1 MFNNQI
7 FEDIIEFPDRN
18 AQKHFSQLVGLDE
31 IKDRLIKEIRLLL
44 NPHLLEE
51 WSERHHKSPVG
62 LLEHFQNRPPFFIF
76 GGDIGTGKTS
86 LAESLGDPL
95 ARQEKIPVTLYRL
108 SLNARGSGAVG
119 EMTRLLSE
127 AFKEVREAAR
137 KGISKKARPSSA
149 VIFVIDEADAL
160 AQSREFDQMHHEDR
174 AGVNAVIRGIDTIT
188 STHVPAVIIMCTNRL
203 EAIDPAVKRRAAE
216 IFEFKRPNQ
225 EQMIAVL
232 KEGLNGTDIT
242 PMQILHLAEA
252 MGPNGGRT
260 YGCTY
265 SDLVRKFLPVLLLDA
280 FPDEP
285 IEYKR
290 ALEIAKSLQPT
301 PPFSAK
307 TDKRQPQ

>member
-7 FEDIIEFPDRN
+7 FEDIIEFPDPD

-44 NPHLLEE
+44 SPDLLKE
-51 WSERHHKSPVG
+51 WSEQHHKGPVG

-137 KGISKKARPSSA
+137 KGISQKAKPSSA
-149 VIFVIDEADAL
+149 IIFVIDEADAL

-174 AGVNAVIRGIDTIT
+174 AGVNAVIRGIDSIT
-188 STHVPAVIIMCTNRL
+188 STHAPAVIIMCTNRL

-216 IFEFKRPNQ
+216 IFEFKRPN
-225 EQMIAVL
+225 EKQMIAL
-232 KEGLNGTDIT
+232 LEQGLNGTDISPT
-242 PMQILHLAEA
+242 QISHLAKA
-252 MGPNGGRT
+252 MGPNGSRA
-260 YGCTY
+260 YGCTH
-265 SDLVRKFLPVLLLDA
+265 SDLMRRFLPILLLDA
-280 FPDEP
+280 FPNKP

-307 TDKRQPQ
+307 ACKGKRH